1 MGSKYNNTGIY
12 IRVKRNDKM
21 ENILLE
27 NLTKSELQETIVIQA
42 EEPIDWIYPM
52 VQILNNYQLKEKT
65 NYPSTVELIDR
76 GYDKE
81 FFFGSCQYSQIKW
94 FLDKFAETPK
104 EFKEE
109 FSKFKEILLPLNTL
123 DEDKRN
129 EFLENLI
136 DIIKEDFL
144 ANVDDED
151 SITEISEIKNISD
164 IYIYCRNSSWD
175 LWEANNIIMDYFLRL
190 TSPKNNREDF
200 SNNFNIA
207 LSIKWLLEN
216 KLVSN
221 MECFCNFDT

>member
-1 MGSKYNNTGIY
+1 MEIKYNNTGIY
-12 IRVKRNDKM
+12 IRVKRNGKM
-21 ENILLE
+21 ENVLLE
-27 NLTKSELQETIVIQA
+27 NLTKSELQEAIVIRA

-65 NYPSTVELIDR
+65 NYPSVIELIDS

-94 FLDKFAETPK
+94 FLYKFNETPE

-109 FSKFKEILLPLNTL
+109 FSKFNEILFPLNTL

-129 EFLENLI
+129 EFLTNLI
-136 DIIKEDFL
+136 DTIKKDFL
-144 ANVDDED
+144 IEVDNED
-151 SITEISEIKNISD
+151 SMIKASSISEVYTYCKN
-164 IYIYCRNSSWD
+164 NSWD
-175 LWEANNIIMDYFLRL
+175 LWGANAKIMNYFLRL
-190 TSPKNNREDF
+190 TSSKNDYEDF

-216 KLVSN
+216 KLVPD